1 MRKNWIIV
9 AHDSYNGK
17 NNVSMLFGD
26 EGELIDHLDN
36 MIDTRIK
43 EYKDRVEPEL
53 CQEIL
58 VTPLDKFSAKD
69 DAELSGTLQFQT
81 GEVVDYSAFPMDKI
95 KG

>member
-69 DAELSGTLQFQT
+69 DDELSGTLQFQT